1 MNYEQELLN
10 RLLDK
15 YEESKAFLKG
25 VFAKRISLTAAKEDW
40 LQKWM

>member
-15 YEESKAFLKG
+15 YEESKAFFLRNTIL
-25 VFAKRISLTAAKEDW
+25 RIRFG
-40 LQKWM
+40 